1 MVDVCWNGNLWARN
15 VTFNHIV
22 YTVECVF
29 DTAVPI
35 TFLSLAA
42 QQHEVIAPIS
52 LKYVGSC
59 NLFSLSKRISKYSP
73 SQGKGDVI

>member
-1 MVDVCWNGNLWARN
+1 MCAGMVTSGLGMSLSTALYIQCS
-15 VTFNHIV
+15 
-22 YTVECVF
+22 VF

-59 NLFSLSKRISKYSP
+59 NLFSLSKRISSIHFLKER
-73 SQGKGDVI
+73 GI